1 MGVFSRDK
9 NNSRD
14 AAIESALS
22 RVDAVLAERQRIEA
36 LIAQTASAVTATN
49 TDLEAALERLAVEE
63 AVIALTE
70 NGGPEQPEAPS
81 LRDQANLRLRLEAL
95 RARQR
100 GLEAKLTESEDAV
113 RGANDNLTVA
123 RDGWMRERI
132 AEFRTEYLRA
142 AEKFAAVLR
151 KGAAIGDTI
160 GADEL
165 SAACRMARI
174 YDPSNLQQP
183 VVDMEPTRSNAVTGM
198 MERYPVWQDDPS
210 AKAVHDSLA
219 HVRLKADAIQRVDD
233 AIRKR
238 REEAAQEALRVNS
251 EKGRPR
257 TRAYELGYSPTDGY
271 SPIATVEF
279 KRAGN
284 Q

>member
-100 GLEAKLTESEDAV
+100 G
-113 RGANDNLTVA
+113 
-123 RDGWMRERI
+123 
-132 AEFRTEYLRA
+132 
-142 AEKFAAVLR
+142 
-151 KGAAIGDTI
+151 
-160 GADEL
+160 
-165 SAACRMARI
+165 
-174 YDPSNLQQP
+174 
-183 VVDMEPTRSNAVTGM
+183 
-198 MERYPVWQDDPS
+198 
-210 AKAVHDSLA
+210 
-219 HVRLKADAIQRVDD
+219 VRLVPSLCAVQM
-233 AIRKR
+233 
-238 REEAAQEALRVNS
+238 
-251 EKGRPR
+251 
-257 TRAYELGYSPTDGY
+257 AY
-271 SPIATVEF
+271 
-279 KRAGN
+279 
-284 Q
+284 